1 MKTLPL
7 RLAAVTGTVAVASIA
22 LGGSLAGAA
31 DTSHV
36 DADSVGTIALYDAT
50 GNPVTTGNLGD
61 PIAAYAVGSGGL
73 APGTKAALFAY
84 VADPSTN
91 PGDWTGGQLSAATTT
106 PAAGAPAAL
115 PSGPTATITPTST
128 SLAQFLAGYPT
139 VSNGEVE
146 LRLRTTTPG
155 APAATTYDTLDV
167 FVSGSTW
174 STAQTAASTTTTLAV
189 TPSGAKAGTKLT
201 LTAHTTTGVA
211 GSVQFY
217 DGTTALG
224 AAKAVAADTATTTYV
239 VKTAGSH
246 TFKATFTPTDTTSFL
261 PSTGTKTVSIAKATP
276 SVVLTVPTTAVSHTK
291 QAKVTVRVTAPNL
304 VVGGSVKV
312 FEGTKLLGKGT
323 LVGGKVVITLP
334 KLAKGTHSLKAT
346 YAATANVAA
355 GQSAIVKLKI
365 S

>member
-7 RLAAVTGTVAVASIA
+7 RIAAVTGTVAVASIA
-22 LGGSLAGAA
+22 LGGSLAGAT
-31 DTSHV
+31 DTSHI
-36 DADSVGTIALYDAT
+36 DPDSVGTIALYDAA

-73 APGTKAALFAY
+73 ASGTKAALFAY
-84 VADPSTN
+84 VADPSAN
-91 PGDWTGGQLSAATTT
+91 PGDWTGGQLSAATPT
-106 PAAGAPAAL
+106 PAAGAPAGL
-115 PSGPTATITPTST
+115 PSGPTATISPEST

-155 APAATTYDTLDV
+155 APSATTYDTLDV
-167 FVSGSTW
+167 FVTGSTW
-174 STAQTAASTTTTLAV
+174 STAQSAASTTTTLAV

-201 LTAHTTTGVA
+201 LTATTTTGVA

-224 AAKAVAADTATTTYV
+224 TPKAVSADHAAATYA

-246 TFKATFTPTDTTSFL
+246 TFKATFTPTDTASFL
-261 PSTGTKTVSIAKATP
+261 PSTGTSTVSIAKATP
-276 SVVLTVPTTAVSHTK
+276 TVTLTVPTTAVSHL
-291 QAKVTVRVTAPNL
+291 QRAKVTIKVTAPGL
-304 VVGGSVKV
+304 VVGGTVKV

-323 LVGGKVVITLP
+323 LVGGKVAITLP
-334 KLAKGTHSLKAT
+334 RLTKGTHSLKAT
-346 YAATANVAA
+346 YVASANVSA
-355 GQSAIVKLKI
+355 GSSRIVKLKI